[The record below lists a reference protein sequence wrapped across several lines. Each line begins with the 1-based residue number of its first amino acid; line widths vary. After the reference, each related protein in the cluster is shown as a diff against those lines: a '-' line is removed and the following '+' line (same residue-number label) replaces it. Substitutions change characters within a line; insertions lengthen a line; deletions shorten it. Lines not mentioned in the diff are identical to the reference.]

1 MARKAAKQ
9 KAKIQKAQERAVSP
23 FTAQHGDYRPAIVVD
38 LTGELSGK
46 RQSMVRLLVNR
57 SVSTVDK
64 WLFDGGPGFEA
75 PEAAAIAH
83 VRRLWKVVGSGS
95 RLTGR
100 YDPSALI
107 RSTGSRVADQE
118 AYRSA
123 LLTLGAYQEQF
134 PARIWEAFEN
144 VVRWDEPAGVAGSR
158 MANHPAERRAHAK
171 ASVGF
176 VASKIAEWRG
186 YQPDEG

>member
-9 KAKIQKAQERAVSP
+9 KAKIRKAQEQTVSP
-23 FTAQHGDYRPAIVVD
+23 FTAQHGDYRPALVVD
-38 LTGELSGK
+38 LDGVLGGK

-57 SVSTVDK
+57 NVSTVDK
-64 WLFDGGPGFEA
+64 WLFEGGPGFES
-75 PEAAAIAH
+75 PEAASIDH
-83 VRRLWKVVGSGS
+83 VRGLWRIVGNGA
-95 RLTGR
+95 RVIGR
-100 YDPSALI
+100 YDPSGV
-107 RSTGSRVADQE
+107 RGSAVRPEKDE
-118 AYRSA
+118 TYLSA
-123 LLTLGAYQEQF
+123 LLTLGEYQKQF

-171 ASVGF
+171 ACVGF